1 MPKDRGG
8 GTWRRHQGLPPSREG
23 SEAVSIIP
31 SLFFPQSSSPPH
43 TQADLTSILHI
54 FTPGVVM
61 LRESLTW
68 ALSLVMAMS
77 LRGEKSERK
86 D

>member
-1 MPKDRGG
+1 MPKEGALGDWHRGSHPAG
-8 GTWRRHQGLPPSREG
+8 KDWRT
-23 SEAVSIIP
+23 VSIIP
-31 SLFFPQSSSPPH
+31 SLFLPQSSSPPH
-43 TQADLTSILHI
+43 SQADLTSILHI

-61 LRESLTW
+61 LRELLTW

-77 LRGEKSERK
+77 LRGKKCERK